1 MSQYDPI
8 ALKQGA
14 SVTLLFAV
22 PPTLIARFIIDN
34 SESSSG
40 WAPLLSLLA
49 IFGFILGSGVAAW
62 HQTVGRPLVHGLIAG
77 TGVFLSV
84 QSIFL
89 LVRVAT
95 AGEVR
100 IGRIATAFSL
110 SLVASCIGGVL
121 GSFLQNS
128 GAKPR

>member
-1 MSQYDPI
+1 MAKYDHL

-22 PPTLIARFIIDN
+22 PPTLVARFIIDN
-34 SESSSG
+34 SDSSSG

-77 TGVFLSV
+77 TGVFVAV
-84 QSIFL
+84 QALFL
-89 LVRVAT
+89 ILRAT
-95 AGEVR
+95 TGGEVR

-110 SLVASCIGGVL
+110 SLVASSIGGVL

-128 GAKPR
+128 GTKPR